1 MSGLRRGDAKPSD
14 VARVTVASESNAAG
28 DDPGGR
34 EVRVAEPETALE
46 TARRQLGHAADHLSL
61 DRRIVERLRHPKKV
75 HEVTI
80 PIERDD
86 GSVEVFTGYRAQ
98 HDSVR
103 GPYKG
108 GLRYHPDVTR
118 DECVGLGM
126 WMTWKCAVMDLPF
139 GGAKGG
145 VAVDP
150 KALSTAEKERLTR
163 RFTQE
168 LRNVI
173 GPNQDIPAPDMGTD
187 SQTMAWLMDAYS
199 MQEGETVP
207 GVVTGKPP
215 VVGGSEGRAEAP
227 GRSVAIVTELACEF
241 YDRELEGTTVAVQ
254 GYGSVGANAAR
265 LLDGWGAT
273 VVAVSDVN
281 GAMYDP
287 GGIDTSSVPS
297 HEEEPEAVTEYAET
311 VIPNEELLTLDV
323 DVLIPAALGNVI
335 TEENADAVRADLV
348 VEGSN
353 GPTTSTADAVLAE
366 RGIPVV
372 PDILANAGGVTVS
385 YFEWLQDINRRS
397 WSLERVNDELETEM
411 RAAWNAVRR
420 EFERRD
426 VTWRDAAYIVALS
439 RIAEAHELRGLWP

>member
-1 MSGLRRGDAKPSD
+1 MVS
-14 VARVTVASESNAAG
+14 TSESRHDSVTDTRA
-28 DDPGGR
+28 DPV
-34 EVRVAEPETALE
+34 ESESALE
-46 TARRQLGHAADHLSL
+46 TARRQLHHAADRLEI
-61 DRRIVERLRHPKKV
+61 DPNVVERLKHPQKV

-86 GSVEVFTGYRAQ
+86 GTVEVFTGYRAQ

-103 GPYKG
+103 GPFKG

-145 VAVDP
+145 VAVNP
-150 KALSTAEKERLTR
+150 KELSAEENERLTR
-163 RFTQE
+163 RFAQE
-168 LRNVI
+168 LRDVI

-199 MQEGETVP
+199 MQKGETTP

-215 VVGGSEGRAEAP
+215 VVGGSQGRQEAP
-227 GRSVAIVTELACEF
+227 GRSVAIVTKLLCEY
-241 YDRELEGTTVAVQ
+241 YDRPLEETTVAVQ
-254 GYGSVGANAAR
+254 GYGSVGASAAR
-265 LLDGWGAT
+265 LLDDWGAT

-287 GGIDTSSVPS
+287 SGIDTATVPS
-297 HEEEPEAVTEYAET
+297 HDDEPEAVTTYADE
-311 VIPNEELLTLDV
+311 VISNDELLTLDV
-323 DVLIPAALGNVI
+323 DVLVPAALGNVI
-335 TEENADAVRADLV
+335 TRRNAENIAAEFV
-348 VEGSN
+348 VEGAN
-353 GPTTSTADAVLAE
+353 GPTTSAADSILEE
-366 RGIPVV
+366 RGIEVI

-385 YFEWLQDINRRS
+385 YFEWLQDINRRA
-397 WSLERVNDELETEM
+397 WSLERVNNELETEM
-411 RAAWNAVRR
+411 CSAWRAVKT
-420 EFERRD
+420 EYERRD

-439 RIAEAHELRGLWP
+439 RIAEAHEVRGLWP